1 MAQYCDNF
9 LFQDTADDSFQFWN
23 GLRGPA
29 GPAGVPGPPGSSV
42 ELKGPVASTAQLPA
56 SAPSDEL
63 WMVGESSPYTGY
75 FWNSA
80 RWVDLGP
87 ILQGPQGDPGEP
99 GTDGVSPEV
108 TIAAITGG
116 HAVTITDADHPVGQ
130 TFDVMD
136 GEDGQDGADGTTFT
150 PSVSAQGVISWT
162 NDGGKTNPPS
172 VDIKGPQGP
181 AGADGSD
188 GQDGANGTTFT
199 PSVSAAGVISWTN
212 DGGKQ
217 NPPSVDIKGPQ
228 GPAGADGSD
237 GQDGANGTTF
247 TPSVSAQGVISW
259 TNDGGKQNPQPV
271 DIKGPQG
278 ATGPAGPGVPTGGT
292 VGQVLTKTG
301 SADYAAGWADP
312 FRVHVASLTIP
323 FSSWSGSGPWSQV
336 ITISGATITANTK
349 VDLQAGPTA
358 LAQLIADGVSAL
370 TIENNNGTL
379 TLYALGAVTTAD
391 VTVQVSWLETS

>member
-162 NDGGKTNPPS
+162 NDGGK
-172 VDIKGPQGP
+172 
-181 AGADGSD
+181 
-188 GQDGANGTTFT
+188 
-199 PSVSAAGVISWTN
+199 
-212 DGGKQ
+212 
-217 NPPSVDIKGPQ
+217 
-228 GPAGADGSD
+228 
-237 GQDGANGTTF
+237 
-247 TPSVSAQGVISW
+247 
-259 TNDGGKQNPQPV
+259 QNPQPV